1 MLTILLNKYFI
12 YHYESTPAFSLLSK
26 EKEES
31 KRIEILLDMMKYIFS
46 TRKDAERYN
55 RKEIYES
62 LETEYMTLLEKLEEK
77 GELRGMEKGK
87 IEGKLEGKIEG
98 KIETARNLKAEGI
111 DIAIIRKTTGLTEE
125 QLKEAGI

>member
-1 MLTILLNKYFI
+1 MLIILLNKYFI
-12 YHYESTPAFSLLSK
+12 YQYESTPAFSLLSK

-46 TRKDAERYN
+46 TRKDVERYN

-87 IEGKLEGKIEG
+87 IEGKLE
-98 KIETARNLKAEGI
+98 TARNLKAEGI

>member
-1 MLTILLNKYFI
+1 LLIILLNKYFI
-12 YHYESTPAFSLLSK
+12 YQYESTPAFNLLSK
-26 EKEES
+26 EKVEA

-77 GELRGMEKGK
+77 GELRGLEK
-87 IEGKLEGKIEG
+87 GKIEG

>member
-1 MLTILLNKYFI
+1 MNPLQ
-12 YHYESTPAFSLLSK
+12 PFSLLSK
-26 EKEES
+26 EKGDA

-87 IEGKLEGKIEG
+87 IEGKLE
-98 KIETARNLKAEGI
+98 TARNLKAEGI